1 MAKILTVTN
10 QKGGVGK
17 TTTCVNLAASL
28 AATKKRVMLID
39 LDPQGNATMGS
50 GVDKHSLERSSYELL
65 TGQATAAESRLTET
79 PAGYHLIGANGDLT
93 AAEVE
98 LLSLSRREF
107 RLKMALEEV
116 ADEYDFIL
124 LDNPP
129 SLNLLTVNALA
140 SSSGVI
146 IPMQCEYYALEGISA
161 LVGTINKINQ
171 RLNPELQIEG
181 ILRTMFD
188 PRMSLTRD
196 VSSHLVEYFGD
207 KVYRTVIPRN
217 VRLAEAPSHGLPA
230 LLYDK
235 SSRGAL
241 AYLALAGELIRKSA
255 DAGKHPADENSA
267 HTGDADDDVAQGPE
281 AVAGDSNEASK
292 KSADVDADAEV
303 VKEVN

>member
-28 AATKKRVMLID
+28 AVTKKRVLLVD

-50 GVDKHSLERSSYELL
+50 GVDKHEIEHSAYELL
-65 TGQATAAESRLTET
+65 TGDSDVQQCIIKDT
-79 PAGYHLIGANGDLT
+79 PVGYHVIGSNGDLT

-98 LLSLSRREF
+98 LLQLPRREF
-107 RLKMALEEV
+107 RLKMALMPV

-161 LVGTINKINQ
+161 LIGTIEKINK
-171 RLNPELQIEG
+171 RLNPALKIEG

-188 PRMSLTRD
+188 PRMSLTKD
-196 VSSHLVEYFGD
+196 VSNHLVEYFGER
-207 KVYRTVIPRN
+207 VYRTVIPRN

-230 LLYDK
+230 LMYDK
-235 SSRGAL
+235 NSRGSL
-241 AYLALAGELIRKSA
+241 AYLALAGELIRKT
-255 DAGKHPADENSA
+255 DQEKQKQHK
-267 HTGDADDDVAQGPE
+267 E
-281 AVAGDSNEASK
+281 AVQET
-292 KSADVDADAEV
+292 E
-303 VKEVN
+303 

>member
-1 MAKILTVTN
+1 MAKILTITN

-28 AATKKRVMLID
+28 AATKKRVLLID
-39 LDPQGNATMGS
+39 MDPQGNATMGS
-50 GVDKHSLERSSYELL
+50 GADKHSLEASVYELL
-65 TGQATAAESRLTET
+65 TDQISAAEARITKG
-79 PAGYHLIGANGDLT
+79 PGGYDLIGANGDLT

-98 LLSLSRREF
+98 LLQLPRREF
-107 RLKMALEEV
+107 RLKMALQPI
-116 ADEYDFIL
+116 ADDYDYIL
-124 LDNPP
+124 IDNPP

-140 SSSGVI
+140 ASSGVI

-171 RLNPELQIEG
+171 RLNPELKIEG

-188 PRMSLTRD
+188 PRMSLTKD
-196 VSSHLVEYFGD
+196 VSEHLLEYFGD

-235 SSRGAL
+235 NSRGTV
-241 AYLALAGELIRKSA
+241 AYLALAGELIRRNRQAK
-255 DAGKHPADENSA
+255 NSEL
-267 HTGDADDDVAQGPE
+267 QE
-281 AVAGDSNEASK
+281 A
-292 KSADVDADAEV
+292 
-303 VKEVN
+303 